1 MPSLMRFAA
10 GGFLAIIP
18 WIMLMYSV
26 SGEGRLRT
34 ALIANGILL
43 ALTALLLASRR
54 PTGLL
59 GSANGWLLAFSV
71 LGVLALGAA
80 AFGASS

>member
-1 MPSLMRFAA
+1 MTGLIRFAG

-18 WIMLMYSV
+18 WIVLMYSV
-26 SGEGRLRT
+26 SGEGKLRT

-43 ALTALLLASRR
+43 ALTALLLVSRR
-54 PTGLL
+54 PIGLL
-59 GSANGWLLAFSV
+59 GSANGWLLAFSG